1 MSVYENIKFSML
13 TTTCIAWQ
21 GFCYL
26 VGRDRLDCIKNI
38 AKYLSNK
45 NIIYSKIFQ
54 SLSCGANILTDEEMK
69 FLSMF
74 NDEAPYNNNEVWN
87 VDAMI
92 DNVNIS
98 TNSVLRIDNVPIK
111 SGMIALV
118 YKGKLGMKDVVIKVK
133 RKNIYEKLIDGIQK
147 MEYIVKLLSYL
158 PYTRVLSLSDVFE
171 ENVEEMLKQ
180 VDFKNEVDIAG
191 KVYNNFKYMDDV
203 VIPKVYPEFTTA
215 DNRIIVMDF
224 LEGKSIRDVP
234 AMEKYDYGKIVAK
247 YSMKSVL
254 YDRLYHNDLHA
265 GNIFFM
271 EIDDKKKIGVIDF
284 GATGTMT
291 RHQQNIF
298 YSFFK
303 EGAINKNY
311 EAAAEVLVKDLVNP
325 KETFEK
331 LSSEQKLDLMTD
343 LVRLTKD
350 CFSAVTQMDIKL
362 IYDLNLVLNKYN
374 LKLSRFF
381 CKLQLSLGIAGSV
394 CNELCSVEGKNY
406 MNCVEEAVKKM
417 VKAQENM
424 FEY

>member
-1 MSVYENIKFSML
+1 MSVYENIKFSIL
-13 TTTCIAWQ
+13 TTSCIGWQ
-21 GFCYL
+21 GICYL
-26 VGRDRLDCIKNI
+26 VGRDRINCIKNI
-38 AKYLSNK
+38 ATFLSSK

-74 NDEAPYNNNEVWN
+74 NDEAPYNNDELWN
-87 VDAMI
+87 VDSI
-92 DNVNIS
+92 VDNVNIS
-98 TNSVLRIDNVPIK
+98 TNSVLKINNVPVK
-111 SGMIALV
+111 SGMIAIA
-118 YKGKLGMKDVVIKVK
+118 YKGKLGNKDVIIKIK
-133 RKNIYEKLIDGIQK
+133 RKNIYERLIDGIQK
-147 MEYIVKLLSYL
+147 MEYIVRLLSYL
-158 PYTRVLSLSDVFE
+158 PYTNVLSLPDVFE

-180 VDFKNEVDIAG
+180 VDFKNEVNVAE
-191 KVYNNFKYMDDV
+191 KVYNNFKYMDDI

-215 DNRIIVMDF
+215 DNRIIVMDY
-224 LEGKSIRDVP
+224 LEGLSIRDVP
-234 AMEKYDYGKIVAK
+234 ITEKYEYGKIVAK

-271 EIDDKKKIGVIDF
+271 EINNKKKIGVIDF

-311 EAAAEVLVKDLVNP
+311 EAAAEVLVRDLVNP
-325 KETFEK
+325 KEVFDE
-331 LSSEQKLDLMTD
+331 LSSEQKLDLMTE
-343 LVRLTKD
+343 LVKLTKD

-362 IYDLNLVLNKYN
+362 IFDPNVALNKYN

-417 VKAQENM
+417 VEAQENM

>member
-1 MSVYENIKFSML
+1 MGV
-13 TTTCIAWQ
+13 
-21 GFCYL
+21 
-26 VGRDRLDCIKNI
+26 RLDCIKNI
-38 AKYLSNK
+38 AKYLSDK

-87 VDAMI
+87 VDAMV

-203 VIPKVYPEFTTA
+203 IIPKVYPEFTTA
-215 DNRIIVMDF
+215 DNRIIVMEY
-224 LEGKSIRDVP
+224 LEGLSIRDVP
-234 AMEKYDYGKIVAK
+234 PLERYDYGKIVAK

-254 YDRLYHNDLHA
+254 YDRLYHNDMHA
-265 GNIFFM
+265 GNIFF
-271 EIDDKKKIGVIDF
+271 INKDNKKKIGVIDF

-291 RHQQNIF
+291 RHQQNTI

-303 EGAINKNY
+303 EGVISKDY
-311 EAAAEVLVKDLVNP
+311 KAAAEVLAKDLVYP
-325 KETFEK
+325 KERFHQ
-331 LSSEQKLDLMTD
+331 LSSEDKTNLIKEIA
-343 LVRLTKD
+343 RLTKD

-362 IYDLNLVLNKYN
+362 IYELNVALNKYN

>member
-1 MSVYENIKFSML
+1 MSVCENIKFSIL
-13 TTTCIAWQ
+13 TASCIGWQ
-21 GFCYL
+21 SFCYL
-26 VGRDRLDCIKNI
+26 LGRNRIDCIKNI
-38 AKYLSNK
+38 ANYLSNR

-54 SLSCGANILTDEEMK
+54 SLSCGANILTDNEMK
-69 FLSMF
+69 FLSKF
-74 NDEAPYNNNEVWN
+74 NDEAPYTSKELWN
-87 VDAMI
+87 VDALV

-98 TNSVLRIDNVPIK
+98 TNKKLEINNIPIK
-111 SGMIALV
+111 SGMIAIA
-118 YKGKLGMKDVVIKVK
+118 YKGKLGNKDVIIKIK
-133 RKNIYEKLIDGIQK
+133 RKNIFKKLKDGIDK
-147 MEYIVKLLSYL
+147 MDYIVRLTSYL
-158 PYTRVLSLSDVFE
+158 PYTNVLSLQDVFE
-171 ENVEEMLKQ
+171 ENKEEMLKQ
-180 VDFKNEVDIAG
+180 NDFKNEVDVSQ
-191 KVYNNFKYMDDV
+191 KVYNNFKYMDEI
-203 VIPKVYPEFTTA
+203 VIPKVYPEFTSA
-215 DNRIIVMDF
+215 DNRIIVMDY

-234 AMEKYDYGKIVAK
+234 CSEKYDYGKIVAR

-271 EIDDKKKIGVIDF
+271 ETDGIKKIGVIDF

-291 RHQQNIF
+291 RDQQNIF
-298 YSFFK
+298 YTFFK

-311 EAAAEVLVKDLVNP
+311 KAAAEVLINDLVYP
-325 KETFEK
+325 KEVFEE
-331 LSSEQKLDLMTD
+331 LSPENKSDLMTEIIK
-343 LVRLTKD
+343 LTKD

-406 MNCVEEAVKKM
+406 MNCVEEAVEKM

>member
-1 MSVYENIKFSML
+1 MSVYENIKFSIL
-13 TTTCIAWQ
+13 TASCIGWQ

-26 VGRDRLDCIKNI
+26 LGRERISCIKNV
-38 AKYLSNK
+38 ASYLSSK

-54 SLSCGANILTDEEMK
+54 SLSCGANILTDAEMK

-74 NDEAPYNNNEVWN
+74 NDEAPYTNDEVWN
-87 VDAMI
+87 VDALV

-98 TNSVLRIDNVPIK
+98 TNNVLRINNVPIK

-118 YKGKLGMKDVVIKVK
+118 YKGKLGNKDVIVKVK

-147 MEYIVKLLSYL
+147 MEYIVRVLSYL
-158 PYTRVLSLSDVFE
+158 PYTNVLSLPDIFE

-203 VIPKVYPEFTTA
+203 IIPKVYPEFTTA
-215 DNRIIVMDF
+215 DNRIIVMEYLDG
-224 LEGKSIRDVP
+224 LSIREVP
-234 AMEKYDYGKIVAK
+234 AMERYDYGKIVAK

-254 YDRLYHNDLHA
+254 YDRLYHNDMHA

-271 EIDDKKKIGVIDF
+271 KVDDKKKIGVIDF

-291 RHQQNIF
+291 RHQQNII

-303 EGAINKNY
+303 EGAINKDY
-311 EAAAEVLVKDLVNP
+311 EAAAEVLVKDLVYP
-325 KETFEK
+325 KERFEK
-331 LSSEQKLDLMTD
+331 LSSEDKLDLMND
-343 LVRLTKD
+343 LITLTKD
-350 CFSAVTQMDIKL
+350 CFSAVTQMDVTL
-362 IYDLNLVLNKYN
+362 IYELNVALNKYN
-374 LKLSRFF
+374 IKLSRFF

-406 MNCVEEAVKKM
+406 MNCIEAAVKKM
-417 VKAQENM
+417 VEAEENM

>member
-1 MSVYENIKFSML
+1 MSVYENIRFSIL
-13 TTTCIAWQ
+13 TTSCIGWQ
-21 GFCYL
+21 GLCYFI
-26 VGRDRLDCIKNI
+26 GRKRIDCIKNI
-38 AKYLSNK
+38 ANYLSSK

-74 NDEAPYNNNEVWN
+74 NDEAPYNNDELWN
-87 VDAMI
+87 IDALV

-111 SGMIALV
+111 SGMIALA
-118 YKGKLGMKDVVIKVK
+118 YKGKIGNKDVIVKVK

-147 MEYIVKLLSYL
+147 MDYIVRLLSYL
-158 PYTRVLSLSDVFE
+158 PYTNVLSLSDVFD

-180 VDFKNEVDIAG
+180 VDFKNEVEVSQ
-191 KVYNNFKYMDDV
+191 KVYNNFKYLDEV
-203 VIPKVYPEFTTA
+203 LIPKVYPEFTTA
-215 DNRIIVMDF
+215 DNRIIVMDY
-224 LEGKSIRDVP
+224 LEGLSIKDVP
-234 AMEKYDYGKIVAK
+234 AREKYDYGKIVAK

-271 EIDDKKKIGVIDF
+271 EVDGKKKIGVIDF

-298 YSFFK
+298 YTFFK
-303 EGAINKNY
+303 EGALNKNY
-311 EAAAEVLVKDLVNP
+311 EAAAEVLVKELVYP
-325 KETFEK
+325 KEIFTE
-331 LSSEQKLDLMTD
+331 LSSEKKLDLMTE
-343 LVRLTKD
+343 LVRLTKN

-362 IYDLNLVLNKYN
+362 IYDLNIVLSKYN

-394 CNELCSVEGKNY
+394 CNELCDQEGKNY
-406 MNCVEEAVKKM
+406 MNCVEEAVKNM
-417 VKAQENM
+417 VEAQQNM

>member
-13 TTTCIAWQ
+13 TTSCIAWQ
-21 GFCYL
+21 GLCYL
-26 VGRDRLDCIKNI
+26 VGRDRLDCIKNV
-38 AKYLSNK
+38 AKYLSDK

-87 VDAMI
+87 VDAMV

-118 YKGKLGMKDVVIKVK
+118 YKGKLGMKDVIIKVK

-191 KVYNNFKYMDDV
+191 KVYNNFKYMDDI

-224 LEGKSIRDVP
+224 LEGKTIRDVP

-394 CNELCSVEGKNY
+394 CNELCSIEGKNY

-417 VKAQENM
+417 VEAQENM